1 MRYAFCKMAEKVR
14 SLPLNKK
21 IKWIFIIVIL
31 LVSGI
36 FMTIA
41 AFFSVSMLTERSK
54 DLTRANIETVTQGI
68 GDLVTNFEE
77 TLKSLI
83 PDEGI
88 QAYLTSER
96 GQDGYERA
104 ETASRRSLKLAS
116 SLKDNINFIAL
127 YKQPGTYIYRGAAI
141 NKSKFSSEYDKDLAQ
156 SIPWGKGD
164 LSVSYDDSYF
174 GEDSYT
180 LTFYQPVYDMDVI
193 GKEIGMLCI
202 NVNEG
207 ALGILKEHVIGD
219 SVLKLYL
226 ADEEGTL
233 LLSSDKEEIGNR
245 IEQALDG
252 NSGTWNEKNQF
263 YIYRRIDNSKVYVV
277 GEINNGELIYYN
289 ILTLSLLFLTILLIL
304 VVVLFLAAWA
314 VRKTYE
320 PLESL
325 VGYMERVS
333 KGNLDVRID
342 EKKYGPDFITL
353 SLGFNHMLDN
363 INQLMEQVKTEQHE
377 SAQIKLNALQ
387 AQIKPHFLYN
397 ALDCIRWQALSSGNA
412 DLALQVKALAGYYRT
427 SLSRG
432 KELISLEEE
441 LECAQN
447 YMLLQNM
454 RYDHVAN
461 LQILVDENWY
471 DVEIP
476 KMTLQPLLEN
486 AIYHGMKGGKM
497 QGQGMI
503 LLRVENAADG
513 IVLSVSDNGQGMEKE
528 MIEEMNR
535 SISVFDESFGYGVR
549 NVNRRIELIYG
560 SPYGLHYEKNE
571 MGGITVLILLPG
583 KE

>member
-1 MRYAFCKMAEKVR
+1 MAEKVR